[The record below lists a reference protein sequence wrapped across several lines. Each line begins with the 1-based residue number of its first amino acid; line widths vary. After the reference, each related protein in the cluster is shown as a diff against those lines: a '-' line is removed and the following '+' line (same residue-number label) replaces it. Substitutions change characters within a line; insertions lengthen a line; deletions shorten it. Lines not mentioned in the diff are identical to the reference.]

1 MKLLIPLAI
10 LTALS
15 AADAAS
21 ATPQTKPLPARVALA
36 RAVVVHRHGQP
47 VRLTRARAYIVHHGM
62 SPLALASVR
71 ASGRVVQPQ
80 ADDGQV
86 VPDADHPGWLKDKDH
101 AGWGW
106 SDGRTETVM
115 GLYHRNPRPDFI
127 PNGDLIQGGRGA
139 AGVAVSLKLGG

>member
-1 MKLLIPLAI
+1 MKLLLPLAM
-10 LTALS
+10 LAS
-15 AADAAS
+15 VAAADAAS
-21 ATPQTKPLPARVALA
+21 AAPQIRHPTGHARHGVVHHRIHLARVS
-36 RAVVVHRHGQP
+36 RP
-47 VRLTRARAYIVHHGM
+47 VRHGM
-62 SPLALASVR
+62 SPLARASVQASER
-71 ASGRVVQPQ
+71 ATRAP
-80 ADDGQV
+80 ADDGRI

-139 AGVAVSLKLGG
+139 AGLAVSVKLGG